1 MIKIDEKKVFSTI
14 EERKPKAVAF
24 QAPDGILA
32 KTVDVASKVEDKYG
46 INTFIMADPTF
57 GICDTADDYADALG
71 ADIMFHVG
79 HTVSVERM
87 GKNTILVDA
96 FDNISFY
103 NVLKKALSSLNGYKN
118 VGLCT
123 SSQHVRQLEPVKRR
137 LIEKGYMVHIG
148 EGKGLLRDGH
158 VFGCEFYPVFNIR
171 DMVDAFIFLGS
182 SRFHGL
188 GVALSTGKPTLMLD
202 PYVNEVV
209 DLGALASER
218 LKRAILGIYNAKD
231 AEIFGVIVGLKD
243 GQIMKQRSLKIKKDL
258 EDRGK
263 KVKLLALREVTEDR
277 LAIFPHI
284 EAFVQTACP
293 RISIDGYTFSRTV
306 LSSPQTDALI
316 KLLDGEDIGDFLIKN
331 HWL

>member
-24 QAPDGILA
+24 QAPDGILG

-79 HTVSVERM
+79 HSVSVERM

-123 SSQHVRQLEPVKRR
+123 SS
-137 LIEKGYMVHIG
+137 
-148 EGKGLLRDGH
+148 
-158 VFGCEFYPVFNIR
+158 
-171 DMVDAFIFLGS
+171 
-182 SRFHGL
+182 
-188 GVALSTGKPTLMLD
+188 
-202 PYVNEVV
+202 
-209 DLGALASER
+209 
-218 LKRAILGIYNAKD
+218 
-231 AEIFGVIVGLKD
+231 
-243 GQIMKQRSLKIKKDL
+243 
-258 EDRGK
+258 
-263 KVKLLALREVTEDR
+263 
-277 LAIFPHI
+277 
-284 EAFVQTACP
+284 
-293 RISIDGYTFSRTV
+293 
-306 LSSPQTDALI
+306 
-316 KLLDGEDIGDFLIKN
+316 
-331 HWL
+331 